1 MNLENAFVNT
11 RKVYTR
17 RGDVTFLNSFAEAF
31 ANLMDFFKREGDGR
45 GRVDILTQFRSMM
58 ILDLPFSDEFLRV

>member
-1 MNLENAFVNT
+1 
-11 RKVYTR
+11 
-17 RGDVTFLNSFAEAF
+17 
-31 ANLMDFFKREGDGR
+31 MDFFKREGDGR